1 MCGLPIAWRTGIM
14 SGTIIQ
20 HRFLREDARVAMDT
34 MLGHEQSKAVHL
46 TPRRMGG
53 LESGQIGD
61 VRGRHGRTGDVL
73 KNPSTTVDAESRE
86 LAARVSVSSDA
97 APLPCRQNF
106 HIL

>member
-1 MCGLPIAWRTGIM
+1 M

-53 LESGQIGD
+53 LESGQIGVTSED
-61 VRGRHGRTGDVL
+61 VTDERETFSKIRARQSVRNHESLLCHQVAGGRRW
-73 KNPSTTVDAESRE
+73 TVR
-86 LAARVSVSSDA
+86 
-97 APLPCRQNF
+97 P
-106 HIL
+106 